1 MNVWQVSGSVSLA
14 VTLGL
19 VVVVPGVGSQ
29 VSGEEEVSGVGSQVS
44 GEEEVSGVGSQ
55 VSGEE
60 GVPGV
65 GSQMAGG
72 VDGGAQNQ
80 PTPTPPRRGLPDTR
94 YLEPDTQNPALTLSD
109 WIAQIEASLTQ
120 ITAVRI
126 ETTEAGLQLVL
137 ETAEGRELAT
147 PVTQTVGNALIADI
161 PNAVLA
167 LPEGGA
173 FEQFAPAEDIALVSV
188 TNEPGNRVR
197 VAITGTDAPPVAQI
211 SSDAQQLTLNL
222 TVGNAADADDDEAIQ
237 VVVTGEQNTT
247 SVGTRTDT
255 PLRDVPQSI
264 QVIPQQVLQDQQARS
279 ILDGLSNAV
288 GVTALANPS
297 SSRNSFTIR
306 GFENYQ
312 NFLVNGIPD
321 PQISSDGSF
330 VNVER
335 LEILRGPASI
345 LYGSTRF
352 SGLGGTINVVTRQ
365 PLSEP
370 FYEVSATAA
379 SYSDYQGAID
389 FSGPLNEEE
398 TALYR
403 FIAAYQTF
411 DSFIDFEEGTEI
423 SVAPS
428 VALSLGANTD
438 LTIEG
443 DVNTQE
449 RNGQQPEGQP
459 AIGTV
464 LPNPNGQ
471 IRNSFNPAGP
481 QTDNFTVN
489 GRVGYRLEHRFNENW
504 RIRNAFLYTIYD
516 DDDRDG
522 EPIIFNGSLAAD
534 NRTLNRRYVIG
545 SQFYD
550 SYYLDTNLLG
560 EFSTG
565 TVEHQL
571 LVGVSL
577 SRDETDLSFEFGDAA
592 PVDIFD
598 PVYDQ
603 TVNATGI
610 RTLDS
615 FTTRD
620 TLGIYLQDQ
629 ITLAE
634 NLKFLLGGRI
644 DFFEERSNNRFAN
657 TESSQSDTA
666 FSPRVGVV
674 YQPIP
679 EISLYAGF
687 SQSFAPTIGVAE
699 NGDTFSPERGTQYE
713 VGAKVDISDGLSA
726 NLAFYDLTRTNVTTP
741 DPDNPNFSVQTGEQ
755 RSQGIEFDINGEI
768 LPGLNIIA
776 GYAYNDARVTEDNS
790 IPEGNRLLNAPEH
803 SFNLWT
809 TYRIQEGDLQ
819 GLGFGLGF
827 YFVGERPGDLAN
839 SFELPSYFRTDA
851 AIFYERDRFSA
862 ALNVRNLFDIEYYP
876 TATSITRVDV
886 GAPLTIQGTISWR
899 F

>member
-1 MNVWQVSGSVSLA
+1 MSMGQILAAVRMSLMVVLSSGLTSVWMLPAMAKTLNSTSVVA
-14 VTLGL
+14 A
-19 VVVVPGVGSQ
+19 
-29 VSGEEEVSGVGSQVS
+29 GEEEAQRRSPVALS
-44 GEEEVSGVGSQ
+44 EVERSATSV
-55 VSGEE
+55 
-60 GVPGV
+60 
-65 GSQMAGG
+65 A
-72 VDGGAQNQ
+72 
-80 PTPTPPRRGLPDTR
+80 
-94 YLEPDTQNPALTLSD
+94 D
-109 WIAQIEASLTQ
+109 WIAQVEAARVQ
-120 ITAVRI
+120 ITGVRI
-126 ETTEAGLQLVL
+126 ERADARLQVIL
-137 ETAEGRELAT
+137 ETANGALQI
-147 PVTQTVGNALIADI
+147 PQTRTLGNALIVDIENAAIAQEFSQADPI
-161 PNAVLA
+161 
-167 LPEGGA
+167 EG
-173 FEQFAPAEDIALVSV
+173 IALVEV
-188 TNEPGNRVR
+188 TGLPGDRVR

-211 SSDAQQLTLNL
+211 SSDLQQLMLSVA
-222 TVGNAADADDDEAIQ
+222 VGTIADAGDDEAIQ

-255 PLRDVPQSI
+255 PLRDIPQSI

-288 GVTALANPS
+288 GVTPLANPT
-297 SSRNSFTIR
+297 SSRNYFTIR
-306 GFENYQ
+306 GFENFN
-312 NFLVNGIPD
+312 NFLLNGIPD
-321 PQISSDGSF
+321 PQISSDASF
-330 VNVER
+330 INVER
-335 LEILRGPASI
+335 LEVLRGPASV
-345 LYGSTRF
+345 LYGQTRF
-352 SGLGGTINVVTRQ
+352 SGLGGTVNIVTRQ
-365 PLSEP
+365 PLSDP

-379 SYSDYQGAID
+379 SFNDYQGALD
-389 FSGPLNEEE
+389 FSGPLNQER
-398 TALYR
+398 TVLYR

-411 DSFIDFEEGTEI
+411 GSFLDFEEGTEI

-428 VALSLGANTD
+428 VALRLGANTD

-443 DVNTQE
+443 DVNIQE

-471 IRNSFNPAGP
+471 IRRSFNPAGP

-489 GRVGYRLEHRFNENW
+489 GRVGYRLEHRFNEDW

-522 EPIIFNGSLAAD
+522 APGFFNSSLAAD
-534 NRTLNRRYVIG
+534 NRTLNRGYGIG

-560 EFSTG
+560 EFCTG

-571 LVGVSL
+571 LVGFSL
-577 SRDETDLSFEFGDAA
+577 SRDESDVSFEFGDAA

-598 PVYDQ
+598 PVFDQ

-610 RTLDS
+610 PTSDS

-629 ITLAE
+629 ITIAE

-644 DFFEERSNNRFAN
+644 DFFEERSNNRLAN
-657 TESSQSDTA
+657 TDSGQSDTA

-687 SQSFAPTIGVAE
+687 SQSFAPSIGIAA
-699 NGDTFSPERGTQYE
+699 NGDTFRPERGTQYE
-713 VGAKVDISDGLSA
+713 VGAKVDISDELSA
-726 NLAFYDLTRTNVTTP
+726 NLAFYDLTRTNVTTT

-768 LPGLNIIA
+768 LPGWNIIA

-790 IPEGNRLLNAPEH
+790 IPEGNRLRNAPEH

-809 TYRIQEGDLQ
+809 TYRIQEGNLR

-851 AIFYERDRFSA
+851 AIFYERDRFRA
-862 ALNVRNLFDIEYYP
+862 ALNVRNLFDIKYYP
-876 TATSITRVDV
+876 TASSINSVDV
-886 GAPLTIQGTISWR
+886 GAPLTVQGTLSWR

>member
-1 MNVWQVSGSVSLA
+1 MASLN
-14 VTLGL
+14 LGL
-19 VVVVPGVGSQ
+19 MVRLAIALSVVGGLPVAAQ
-29 VSGEEEVSGVGSQVS
+29 EM
-44 GEEEVSGVGSQ
+44 
-55 VSGEE
+55 E
-60 GVPGV
+60 GVDSSETVNRVPETV
-65 GSQMAGG
+65 HLS
-72 VDGGAQNQ
+72 
-80 PTPTPPRRGLPDTR
+80 
-94 YLEPDTQNPALTLSD
+94 PATTVEE
-109 WIAQIEASLTQ
+109 WFAQIEASLTQ
-120 ITAVRI
+120 ITGVRV
-126 ETTEAGLQLVL
+126 EQTEAGLQLVL
-137 ETAEGRELAT
+137 KTAEGNLPAPT
-147 PVTQTVGNALIADI
+147 TQTVGNALIADI
-161 PNAVLA
+161 PNAVLV

-173 FEQFAPAEDIALVSV
+173 FEQFAPAEGIALVSV
-188 TNEPGNRVR
+188 MNESGSRVR
-197 VAITGTDAPPVAQI
+197 VAITGTDAPPVADI
-211 SSDAQQLTLNL
+211 SSDIQQLTLNL
-222 TVGNAADADDDEAIQ
+222 VVGNAADTGDDEAIQ

-264 QVIPQQVLQDQQARS
+264 QIIPQQVLQDQQARS

-297 SSRNSFTIR
+297 SSRNYFTIR
-306 GFENYQ
+306 GFENFQ

-321 PQISSDGSF
+321 PQISSDAGF
-330 VNVER
+330 VNVEQ

-389 FSGPLNEEE
+389 FSGPLNQER

-411 DSFIDFEEGTEI
+411 DSFLDFEEGTEI

-428 VALSLGANTD
+428 VALRLGANTD

-459 AIGTV
+459 ATGTV
-464 LPNPNGQ
+464 LTNPNGR
-471 IRNSFNPAGP
+471 IRSSFNPAGP

-489 GRVGYRLEHRFNENW
+489 GRVGYRLEHRFDENW

-522 EPIIFNGSLAAD
+522 EPLIFNGSLAAD
-534 NRTLNRRYVIG
+534 NRTLSRRYAIG

-577 SRDETDLSFEFGDAA
+577 SRDETDLSLEFGDAA

-598 PVYDQ
+598 PVFDQ

-620 TLGIYLQDQ
+620 TVGIYLQDQ

-634 NLKFLLGGRI
+634 NLKFLLGGRL

-713 VGAKVDISDGLSA
+713 IGAKVDIGDGLSA
-726 NLAFYDLTRTNVTTP
+726 NLAFYDLTRTNVTTT

-790 IPEGNRLLNAPEH
+790 IPEGNRLRNAPEH

-862 ALNVRNLFDIEYYP
+862 ALNIRNLFDIEYYP
-876 TATSITRVDV
+876 TASSINRVDV
-886 GAPLTIQGTISWR
+886 GAPLTVQGTLSWR